1 MQNCLLMIYLDMKAA
16 GTMSMYCPLRREI
29 MESALD
35 RGKEE
40 TAVTMKVGL
49 YCVTHHLTSLLS
61 DLRSVSERM

>member
-1 MQNCLLMIYLDMKAA
+1 MFSLLQAA

-40 TAVTMKVGL
+40 TAVTMKVGEEYYTQGEL
-49 YCVTHHLTSLLS
+49 EG
-61 DLRSVSERM
+61 RIN

>member
-1 MQNCLLMIYLDMKAA
+1 
-16 GTMSMYCPLRREI
+16 MSMYCPLRREI

-49 YCVTHHLTSLLS
+49 YIVTYHLTSLLS

>member
-35 RGKEE
+35 RSKEE
-40 TAVTMKVGL
+40 TAVTMKVG
-49 YCVTHHLTSLLS
+49 CILL
-61 DLRSVSERM
+61 RII